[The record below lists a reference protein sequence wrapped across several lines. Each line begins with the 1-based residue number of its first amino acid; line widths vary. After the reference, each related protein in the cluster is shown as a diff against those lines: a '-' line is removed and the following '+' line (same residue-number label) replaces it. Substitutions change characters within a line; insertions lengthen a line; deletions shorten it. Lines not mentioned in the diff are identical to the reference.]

1 MPQFSLFSS
10 RSFSFRLLL
19 NFGSPGPLYP
29 VVNHWRSAPWVSYPV
44 SPMSHHNLTVSTS
57 LPKLG
62 DDFSKSSHS
71 NDVTSFHKIIH
82 PDTDFSKSSPKSL
95 GFTTKMVFNYGLT
108 MVFPYEHCHF
118 AISGSPFPQ
127 TCGRLPEANTQRS
140 NKDRLC
146 PVPWRH
152 PEKAWKFMVGKNLK
166 FEKMIAKM

>member
-19 NFGSPGPLYP
+19 KIGSPGPLYP

-108 MVFPYEHCHF
+108 MVFPMNI
-118 AISGSPFPQ
+118 AISPFRGHPFHKLAAAYRRP
-127 TCGRLPEANTQRS
+127 TRS
-140 NKDRLC
+140 APTKIGCALC
-146 PVPWRH
+146 PDDIPRKPGNLWW
-152 PEKAWKFMVGKNLK
+152 EKTWNLRK
-166 FEKMIAKM
+166 W